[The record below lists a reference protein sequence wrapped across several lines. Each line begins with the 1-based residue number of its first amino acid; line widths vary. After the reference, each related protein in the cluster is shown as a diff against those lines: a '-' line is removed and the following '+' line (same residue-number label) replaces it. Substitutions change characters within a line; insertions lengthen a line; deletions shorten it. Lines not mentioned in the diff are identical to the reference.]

1 MDVFVV
7 DFFTDGVKASQRPF
21 WKWHNI
27 GGWYTSTRLV
37 ILFHRRL
44 IFSPPLVTLLHRRL
58 LVRTHRRV
66 AICSR
71 LWLLRQLI
79 RIHPINRQYSHLHR
93 NKPYLPPIDKVPHWP
108 HFPSDT
114 YSHITY
120 KLWQHCSYSSRRPT
134 AERYS
139 ARLISTMVA
148 PMWLSKCSS
157 ACRRAVRMAKWG
169 WFLTVPRMVK
179 QWTSPLCNELVL
191 LYMKGFLRMCK
202 MYF

>member
-66 AICSR
+66 ASCRSC
-71 LWLLRQLI
+71 LWLPRQLI

-108 HFPSDT
+108 HFPTDT

-120 KLWQHCSYSSRRPT
+120 KLWQHCSYSSRSPT
-134 AERYS
+134 VERYILGMVDIYNGGPHACDSPS
-139 ARLISTMVA
+139 AVA
-148 PMWLSKCSS
+148 HVGEQLEWLSEGGS
-157 ACRRAVRMAKWG
+157 
-169 WFLTVPRMVK
+169 
-179 QWTSPLCNELVL
+179 
-191 LYMKGFLRMCK
+191 
-202 MYF
+202 

>member
-27 GGWYTSTRLV
+27 GGWYTSTHLV

-66 AICSR
+66 ASCSR
-71 LWLLRQLI
+71 LWLPRQLI

-108 HFPSDT
+108 HFPTDT
-114 YSHITY
+114 YTLHINSDNTVATH
-120 KLWQHCSYSSRRPT
+120 L
-134 AERYS
+134 E
-139 ARLISTMVA
+139 ARLSKDIYWAWLISTMVA
-148 PMWLSKCSS
+148 PMHVTLQ
-157 ACRRAVRMAKWG
+157 V
-169 WFLTVPRMVK
+169 
-179 QWTSPLCNELVL
+179 Q
-191 LYMKGFLRMCK
+191 
-202 MYF
+202 